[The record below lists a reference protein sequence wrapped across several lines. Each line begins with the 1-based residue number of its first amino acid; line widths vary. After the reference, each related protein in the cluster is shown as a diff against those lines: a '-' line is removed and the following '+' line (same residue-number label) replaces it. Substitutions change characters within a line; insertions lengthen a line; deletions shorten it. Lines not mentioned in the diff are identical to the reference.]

1 MRITVK
7 ELRRLLREVDERDEL
22 ASIYSDVYKEKY
34 GIRPRGMDFSQ
45 ISLEDLK
52 ADLERLY
59 AEPGQ
64 IDWEEE
70 SSLDALADR
79 DPMADFMVPTDQ
91 DFHPY
96 ETLPS
101 RQGFGK
107 RGKTMEAVVD
117 MGAFKKKRD
126 VKAYEGII
134 GKFIATSQSGVENL
148 QFAKEFL
155 DPSEQEIFDELL
167 KTYRRGASDLS
178 AFLRAKRL
186 RMLK

>member
-45 ISLEDLK
+45 MSLEDLK

-59 AEPGQ
+59 GEEGTV
-64 IDWEEE
+64 DWEEE
-70 SSLDALADR
+70 SSLEALADP
-79 DPMADFMVPTDQ
+79 DPMADFMVPTNT

-107 RGKTMEAVVD
+107 RGRFKESVVD
-117 MGAFKKKRD
+117 MGSFKKKRD

-134 GKFIATSQSGVENL
+134 GKFVATSQSGVENL
-148 QFAKEFL
+148 QFCKEFL
-155 DPSEQEIFDELL
+155 DPEEQGVFDELL